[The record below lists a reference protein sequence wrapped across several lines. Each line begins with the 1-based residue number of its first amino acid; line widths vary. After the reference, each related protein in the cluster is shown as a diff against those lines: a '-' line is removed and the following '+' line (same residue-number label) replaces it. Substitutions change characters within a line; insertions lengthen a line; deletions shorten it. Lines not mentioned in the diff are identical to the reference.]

1 MADSDKLSIDL
12 SFRVMIENMSTGAIT
27 LDNNGIIIFAN
38 QAFLNL
44 CGQETGAITHTLFI
58 NYLPVSQHDDF
69 FAFIQECIVSPISK
83 EFSINTKSGYTTPV
97 SLFITIFEVSGNK
110 HICLL
115 VTDLTERNDTERTL
129 RGILDATK
137 ESIWMFSTDGTIL
150 LGNPIALNRLQK
162 TAHEVIGKHFEEFM
176 PKDVGRS
183 RRKYLQKVVATG
195 NACEFDDVRNDNY
208 FFHSFYPIK
217 DNTGRVTS
225 VVSFSR
231 DITKRKKR
239 EEELYTLNRTL
250 TALSHSSQMMIRTR
264 DDVEY
269 LNKVCKII
277 VEDCRHAMVWIGY
290 AEDDENKT
298 VRPIAWAGFEAGY
311 LDSLHLTWADTERGQ
326 GPTGTAIRTGTISLC
341 RNMQTDP
348 KFRPWRVEAI
358 KRGYN
363 SSVVIP
369 LMHEGKAFGAITIYS
384 EKTDPF
390 TENETRL
397 LSELADDL
405 SYGIQSIRL
414 RNALMEKDE
423 ELQQHAKQLEIVNK
437 DLESFSYSISHDL
450 RSHLFTIRCFGELLL
465 NNNLNTLDSPNPDY
479 LKHIINSSDKMN
491 ELIDNM
497 LRLSKISRQKI
508 NHEEI
513 DLSSIAAS
521 IINELYQT
529 EPTRTIRVEIAQ
541 NIKTT
546 GDPHLV
552 KIALS
557 NLFGNAWKY
566 TSKTPDARIEFG
578 AIEKDCQNIFFLRDN
593 GAGFNMKFAEK
604 IFEPFVR
611 MHSESEF
618 PGTGIG
624 LAIVK
629 KVIEKHYG
637 TIWCESKPGEGTTF
651 YFELPK
657 PTNDI

>member
-1 MADSDKLSIDL
+1 MLPGDS
-12 SFRVMIENMSTGAIT
+12 
-27 LDNNGIIIFAN
+27 
-38 QAFLNL
+38 
-44 CGQETGAITHTLFI
+44 
-58 NYLPVSQHDDF
+58 Y
-69 FAFIQECIVSPISK
+69 
-83 EFSINTKSGYTTPV
+83 
-97 SLFITIFEVSGNK
+97 
-110 HICLL
+110 
-115 VTDLTERNDTERTL
+115 
-129 RGILDATK
+129 
-137 ESIWMFSTDGTIL
+137 
-150 LGNPIALNRLQK
+150 
-162 TAHEVIGKHFEEFM
+162 
-176 PKDVGRS
+176 
-183 RRKYLQKVVATG
+183 
-195 NACEFDDVRNDNY
+195 EFDDVRNGIY
-208 FFHSFYPIK
+208 FLHSFYPVK
-217 DNTGRVTS
+217 DNAGRVTS

-250 TALSHSSQMMIRTR
+250 TALSHSSKMMIRTQ
-264 DDVEY
+264 DDIEY

-277 VEDCRHAMVWIGY
+277 IEDCRHAMVWIGY

-298 VRPIAWAGFEAGY
+298 VRPIAWAGFEVGY
-311 LDSLHLTWADTERGQ
+311 LDSLHITWADTERGR

-348 KFRPWRVEAI
+348 QFRPWREEAV

-369 LMHEGKAFGAITIYS
+369 LLHKGKAFGAISIYS

-390 TENETRL
+390 TESEMRL

-423 ELQQHAKQLEIVNK
+423 ALQQHAKQLETVNK

-450 RSHLFTIRCFGELLL
+450 RSHLFTIKCFGELLL
-465 NNNLNTLDSPNPDY
+465 KNHLNNLDIPDQDF

-497 LRLSKISRQKI
+497 LRLAKISSQKI
-508 NHEEI
+508 IHEEI
-513 DLSSIAAS
+513 DLSAIASS
-521 IINELYQT
+521 IINELYLT
-529 EPTRTIRVEIAQ
+529 EPTRNVQVEIAQ

-546 GDPHLV
+546 GDSHLV

-566 TSKTPDARIEFG
+566 TSKTPDARVEFG
-578 AIEKDCQNIFFLRDN
+578 ALEKDCHSIFFLRDN

-618 PGTGIG
+618 SGTGIG

-637 TIWCESKPGEGTTF
+637 TIWCESEPGKGTTF

-657 PTNDI
+657 KGSFSCP